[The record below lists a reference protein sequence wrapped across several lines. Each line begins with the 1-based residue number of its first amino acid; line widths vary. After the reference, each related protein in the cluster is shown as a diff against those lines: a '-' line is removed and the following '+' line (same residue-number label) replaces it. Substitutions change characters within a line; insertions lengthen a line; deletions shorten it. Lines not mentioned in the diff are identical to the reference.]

1 MGVIM
6 GGVLVINTVSLS
18 LGVMGSI
25 VTDIDTRKLDG
36 FLVTPVK
43 RYKIVLSYYL
53 SSIIVTATLTIFMWL
68 LTVFICWFKWPLV

>member
-1 MGVIM
+1 MGIYFYGCM
-6 GGVLVINTVSLS
+6 T
-18 LGVMGSI
+18 
-25 VTDIDTRKLDG
+25 LDG

-68 LTVFICWFKWPLV
+68 LTVL